1 MDAFIS
7 LLIILIALFHIFA
20 FLMESV
26 FWQTP
31 YAMRLFGMTAESASA
46 TRVLAI
52 NQGVYNLFLVAG
64 LIWSLVATDPVS
76 FETSIFFLSCVVIAG
91 IVGGLSVTKRVFV
104 VQALPALIALVL
116 VLLYH

>member
-1 MDAFIS
+1 MTTLTS
-7 LLIILIALFHIFA
+7 VLIALIALFHVFA

-26 FWQTP
+26 FWKTP
-31 YAMRLFGMTAESASA
+31 HAMRLFGMTVESAST

-52 NQGVYNLFLVAG
+52 NQGVYNLFLAAG
-64 LIWSLVATDPVS
+64 LLWSLVAADPVG
-76 FETSIFFLSCVVIAG
+76 FQTSIFFLSCVVIAG
-91 IVGGLSVTKRVFV
+91 VVGGLSVTKRVFI